1 MRFAVDTGG
10 TFTDL
15 IVEDDEGR
23 LHMYKAP
30 TTPDDPVE
38 GVLATIELA
47 ARDRDLEAET
57 LLSRGDLLIHATT
70 IATNSVL
77 TGKRA
82 KTAFLTTLGHP
93 DILVIREAGRMGT
106 PLFDYSVPYPE
117 PYVPRI
123 LTFEVP

>member
-47 ARDRDLEAET
+47 ARDRDLKAES
-57 LLSRGDLLIHATT
+57 LLNHGDLLIHATT

-77 TGKRA
+77 LARG
-82 KTAFLTTLGHP
+82 
-93 DILVIREAGRMGT
+93 
-106 PLFDYSVPYPE
+106 
-117 PYVPRI
+117 PR
-123 LTFEVP
+123 LRF